1 MFQNF
6 GEYLDS
12 WRDAQKMLKLLGQLP
27 PRAYGEALEKRRKR
41 KKNTGKKR

>member
-12 WRDAQKMLKLLGQLP
+12 WRDTQKMLELFGQLS